1 MARLASQGR
10 ARPVVVT
17 GYTAAFGPR
26 RLRTF
31 VDTGYLLHGSPC
43 ADLTVLEPRA
53 VTRDPHVTCDGPV
66 VFATSDPVIAV
77 LFALLD
83 RDRWCG
89 TLDVECVPRCGAA
102 KLYRISV
109 QATSDPITKA
119 GTVWVVPREGF
130 RLLSGVGHAMAQ
142 WASDDPVRPL
152 ARVAVSRS
160 QLRVPVSWSLCP
172 TDRTATETLTVG
184 GGSPSRIDD
193 PWTLPPSI
201 FGDAQRLASM
211 EDHDPVVHLDLPD
224 PEGVQG

>member
-10 ARPVVVT
+10 ARPLVVT
-17 GYTAAFGPR
+17 GYTAASGPR

-31 VDTGYLLHGSPC
+31 VDSGYLLHGSPC
-43 ADLTVLEPRA
+43 GDLTVLEPRA
-53 VTRDPHVTCDGPV
+53 ATRDPHVLCDGPV

-89 TLDVECVPRCGAA
+89 TLDVESVPRRGAVTR
-102 KLYRISV
+102 YRITV

-119 GTVWVVPREGF
+119 GTVWVVPRDRF

-142 WASDDPVRPL
+142 WACDDPVRPI

-160 QLRVPVSWSLCP
+160 QLRVPVSCSPC
-172 TDRTATETLTVG
+172 RTARTDIGAITVAG
-184 GGSPSRIDD
+184 TASRIDD
-193 PWTLPPSI
+193 SRTVPPSI
-201 FGDAQRLASM
+201 IGDTQRLASM

-224 PEGVQG
+224 PEGVRG